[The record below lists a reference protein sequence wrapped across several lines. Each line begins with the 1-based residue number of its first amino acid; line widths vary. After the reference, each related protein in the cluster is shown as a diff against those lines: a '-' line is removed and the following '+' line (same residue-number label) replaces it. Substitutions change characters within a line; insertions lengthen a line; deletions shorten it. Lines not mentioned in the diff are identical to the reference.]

1 MAKKRRKSNGQ
12 IKVGYIIELAFR
24 NIMNH
29 KRHMA
34 IIVFGFTIS
43 VAVLLSINIW
53 AVKSEQ
59 LAING
64 FLDEQ
69 DYQAYIYSAQHP
81 EYIDEIIEELENNTL
96 VEYYNTAFL
105 SYALFNTE
113 NKDAANYICWPEASQ
128 NLTDPVSI
136 TNAFI
141 SNQITLDRIKFL
153 FNIEGNFSVENN
165 GVLLSLYQAEEL
177 SAIYDT
183 EIGVGSVINVSIAK
197 YKPNAAYGQD
207 KIDDFNP
214 TFYESYT
221 VNGIYTPQ
229 ESISIIQ
236 SALNIDVLSDSIIF
250 SLGDISTPD
259 IIEMND
265 KNIPYMLFVKFDQEE
280 LTKDGINEVVGKM
293 EDFEKKIKAGHI
305 VYIEILDSPIISLI
319 NAYSRASV
327 TIVFMLPVILVGIIL
342 TIFMVNIVV
351 ASRQEDVNLLRDR
364 GADSP
369 QIVLLFTLE
378 FLIVAITGVVIGI
391 GLAILLAAMIPA
403 FSSSGFN
410 TEVFME
416 FISLNEYN
424 VAFMVLVPLG
434 LVVGILTYAI
444 FKIIWEI
451 SLRNRDYT
459 SGENQR
465 KRIQRN
471 IFVSTN
477 IALAVTITIALI
489 FSIIDSARVVIG
501 SQNFSIGNSAT
512 SGYTFVL
519 FCFMLVFA
527 SQVISFLITDRF
539 QNKIKGLYKRII
551 FNEAFFLINNFK
563 RKDKKLSTMTFS
575 LVIVSSLI
583 VFSLTAAASISNNQI
598 VESDFK
604 NGADLR
610 IITYPIDHNF
620 KDNISQIDGVNEVVS
635 ILKSKGAIP
644 NKDYTVYGVD
654 PIKFSRIGE
663 WDNSCFPEGS
673 NFSIL
678 TALEANPE
686 GVIIGTGLSESLNV
700 TIGDWIPVYNIASG
714 VLYRSFTVMGIINS
728 APGLGLADGSNI
740 EMLQPN
746 EGFVIINADYM
757 IDELDITLSQLFL
770 ASILPGESI
779 LPIKAEIEAL
789 LPNIQVNPESVNEQF
804 MGDFI
809 EKYIPN
815 VLTFF
820 WIGLIAIIMI
830 IIVLLIMFTDFTLS
844 QRTQEFAIS
853 LSMGASRNAITRLL
867 VTEIVVIILSAS
879 IGGILLGI
887 SFTYATFYLLTPILT
902 SHNMIPF
909 TVVIPIW
916 QLAILP
922 VIMTLVALIG
932 VLPAI
937 IKYGQERI
945 INALRA

>member
-1 MAKKRRKSNGQ
+1 MEQKRKTNDQ
-12 IKVGYIIELAFR
+12 IKVGYIIKLAFQ
-24 NIMNH
+24 NIIHH

-34 IIVFGFTIS
+34 IIIFGFTIS
-43 VAVLLSINIW
+43 IAVLLSINIW
-53 AVKSEQ
+53 SVKSEQ

-81 EYIDEIIEELENNTL
+81 EYIDEIIEELDNNTL

-105 SYALFNTE
+105 SHALFNTE
-113 NKDAANYICWPEASQ
+113 NKDGSSYSCWPEASQ
-128 NLTDPVSI
+128 NQTDPVSI
-136 TNAFI
+136 TNTFI
-141 SNQITLDRIKFL
+141 AEQITLDRIKFL
-153 FNIEGNFSVENN
+153 FNVEGNFSVEDD
-165 GVLLSLYQAEEL
+165 GIIISQTQAEEL
-177 SAIYDT
+177 SIIYDT
-183 EIGVGSVINVSIAK
+183 EIGVGSIINVSIAK
-197 YKPNAAYGQD
+197 YTPNPSYGQD

-221 VNGIYTPQ
+221 IRGVYTPQ

-236 SALNIDVLSDSIIF
+236 SALDIDVLSDSIIF
-250 SLGDISTPD
+250 PLDDITPID
-259 IIEMND
+259 IDEMND
-265 KNIPYMLFVKFDQEE
+265 KNIPYLLFVKFDQEV
-280 LTKDGINEVVGKM
+280 LTADGIDGVVGKM
-293 EDFEKKIKAGHI
+293 EDFEKKIKAGHS

-327 TIVFMLPVILVGIIL
+327 TIVFMLPVIMVGIIL

-351 ASRQEDVNLLRDR
+351 ASRQEEVNLLRDR

-369 QIVLLFTLE
+369 QIVLLFSIE
-378 FLIVAITGVVIGI
+378 FLIVAIIGVVIGI
-391 GLAILLAAMIPA
+391 CLAVLLAALIPS
-403 FSSSGFN
+403 FSSTGFQ
-410 TEVFME
+410 TEVFKE
-416 FISLNEYN
+416 FITTHVYDYT
-424 VAFMVLVPLG
+424 FIILVPLG
-434 LVVGILTYAI
+434 LVVGILSYAI
-444 FKIIWEI
+444 FKIVWEI
-451 SLRNRDYT
+451 SIRNKDYT

-471 IFVSTN
+471 IFLSTN
-477 IALAVTITIALI
+477 IILAAVVTIALA
-489 FSIIDSARVVIG
+489 FSIIDSARAVIG
-501 SQNFSIGNSAT
+501 NQNYTIGNSSS

-519 FCFMLVFA
+519 FCFMLIFA
-527 SQVISFLITDRF
+527 SQVISFLITDKF
-539 QNKIKGLYKRII
+539 QSKIKGLYRRII
-551 FNEAFFLINNFK
+551 FNDAFFLINNFK

-575 LVIVSSLI
+575 LIIVSSLI
-583 VFSLTAAASISNNQI
+583 VFSLTAAASISNNQLM
-598 VESDFK
+598 ESEFK

-610 IITYPIDHNF
+610 VVTYPVDYSF
-620 KDNISQIDGVNEVVS
+620 QDNISRVDGVNEVVS
-635 ILKSKGAIP
+635 ILKTKGSIP
-644 NKDYTVYGVD
+644 TRDYTVYGVD
-654 PIKFSRIGE
+654 PVKFSRIGE
-663 WDNSCFPEGS
+663 WDNSCFPDGY

-678 TALEANPE
+678 TALEADQE
-686 GVIIGTGLSESLNV
+686 GVIIGSGLSESLNV
-700 TIGDWIPVYNIASG
+700 TVGDWIPVYNIAAG
-714 VLYRSFTVMGIINS
+714 VLYRSFTVTGIINS
-728 APGLGLADGSNI
+728 APGLGLADGQNI

-746 EGFVIINADYM
+746 EGFVIINAAYM
-757 IDELDITLSQLFL
+757 IEELDITLSQLFL
-770 ASILPGESI
+770 ASILPGEQ
-779 LPIKAEIEAL
+779 LAPIKAEVELL
-789 LPNIQVNPESVNEQF
+789 LPNIQVNPGSVNEQF

-820 WIGLIAIIMI
+820 WIGLIAIVII

-853 LSMGASRNAITRLL
+853 LSMGASRNAITKLL
-867 VTEIVVIILSAS
+867 LTEIVVIILSAS

-887 SFTYATFYLLTPILT
+887 GFTYATFYLLTPILT

-922 VIMTLVALIG
+922 VVMTLISLIG
-932 VLPAI
+932 VLPSI